1 MIHPFM
7 PFVSEEIY
15 GILPGKYESI
25 NEESWPQ
32 PFDVDMSESE
42 NEIGQLITM
51 IQAVREIKTQYHLKP
66 STPVDVMICD
76 TRGELISRNEE
87 IAAILER
94 MCKANWLNERIEG
107 ETVSRTILKGTLEIL
122 LADVVNV
129 EEEIAKCEKEL
140 ERLTKEIQRC
150 EGMLNNQNFISK
162 APQAKI
168 NAEKDKLTNYREQ
181 YDLTQATLVKLK
193 G

>member
-1 MIHPFM
+1 MLKVLIADDEKKVCRLIVNLVDWEQLGF
-7 PFVSEEIY
+7 EIV
-15 GILPGKYESI
+15 GIVNDGISAYK
-25 NEESWPQ
+25 
-32 PFDVDMSESE
+32 F
-42 NEIGQLITM
+42 
-51 IQAVREIKTQYHLKP
+51 IQE
-66 STPVDVMICD
+66 TPVDVMICD

-140 ERLTKEIQRC
+140 ERLAKEIQRC